1 MLQEDNTFIILKHE
15 KCHLFC
21 FLCHIKCHLYLVLE
35 IYLME
40 ASTSRIPP
48 RMESLSLPL
57 PMPDLI
63 PHYPLEVGHAISRLG

>member
-1 MLQEDNTFIILKHE
+1 MPHKMSFIS
-15 KCHLFC
+15 
-21 FLCHIKCHLYLVLE
+21 VLE